1 MKIFKWIAGGTVL
14 GIAAAVIITAGRP
27 VDAQRPDRAQLI
39 DAEATADMLRIR
51 QVIAEYSYTFDS
63 RNSVGWS
70 ELFTDDA
77 VWEFIGPQDSQPLIR
92 LEGRDE
98 ILDWAR
104 TRHRE
109 IPENISSYHH
119 QSGMSFESLTPN
131 TARTRVMV
139 LISSHDNTQSAP
151 RIEISLVGIY
161 HDEWVKTSEGWKFAR
176 RTLKG

>member
-1 MKIFKWIAGGTVL
+1 MSKSKWMAGSAL
-14 GIAAAVIITAGRP
+14 LLAAIVAVTFAVGS
-27 VDAQRPDRAQLI
+27 VDAQRSEVPGMDSPA
-39 DAEATADMLRIR
+39 ATADMLEIR
-51 QVIAEYSYTFDS
+51 QRIAEYSYTFDS

-77 VWEFIGPQDSQPLIR
+77 VWEFIGPQDSRPLIR

-109 IPENISSYHH
+109 IPENITSYHH
-119 QSGMSFESLTPN
+119 QSGISFEALTPN

-151 RIEISLVGIY
+151 RIEISLAGVY